1 MLPPLKILQ
10 DQFQEVSDDHK
21 KNQEIIRGLDERMG
35 NFALKYEIMEYGK
48 ELKTLCKQ
56 DDYEEFRNKAQK
68 ELTNH

>member
-1 MLPPLKILQ
+1 
-10 DQFQEVSDDHK
+10 
-21 KNQEIIRGLDERMG
+21 MG

>member
-48 ELKTLCKQ
+48 ELKTLCKK

-68 ELTNH
+68 ELINH